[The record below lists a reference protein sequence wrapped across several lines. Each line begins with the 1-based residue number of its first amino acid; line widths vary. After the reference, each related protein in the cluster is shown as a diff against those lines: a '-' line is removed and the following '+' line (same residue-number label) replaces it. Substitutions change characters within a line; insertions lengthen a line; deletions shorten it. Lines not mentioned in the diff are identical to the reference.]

1 MLVYTLLSTLAWYSS
16 GPITCTWHYS
26 CHVSLAVTRHL
37 LDLAHPG
44 PRLRAAD
51 PARPELGHGAQQLA
65 ARGPGLLGLE
75 EGGVAR
81 GGEVLAHL
89 PQHSL
94 TTVTSLAPLLELEL
108 VTAKP
113 MSPVTWCW

>member
-16 GPITCTWHYS
+16 GPITCT
-26 CHVSLAVTRHL
+26 CHTWSRVTCVTRHL

-51 PARPELGHGAQQLA
+51 PARPELGHGAQQVA
-65 ARGPGLLGLE
+65 ARGPGLLGAE

-89 PQHSL
+89 TQHSL
-94 TTVTSLAPLLELEL
+94 TTVTSPAPLLELEL

>member
-16 GPITCTWHYS
+16 GPITCT
-26 CHVSLAVTRHL
+26 CHVLSRVTCVTRHL
-37 LDLAHPG
+37 LDLADPG

-51 PARPELGHGAQQLA
+51 PARPELGHGAQQVA
-65 ARGPGLLGLE
+65 ARGPGLLGAE
-75 EGGVAR
+75 ECGVAR

-94 TTVTSLAPLLELEL
+94 TSLAPLLELEL